1 MTNAQDTDTPTPG
14 RVQRR
19 AEGLVAEYIHEL
31 SPHAGQADEASTA
44 GDDPAE
50 AADS

>member
-31 SPHAGQADEASTA
+31 SPHAGPADEAAA
-44 GDDPAE
+44 GEDPAE